1 MQIGNRTN
9 RDKVD
14 ENGPKLDKKL
24 QIGFNWKTESF
35 LEHFPNRY
43 FGPVVVLTLQKHRV
57 HIFAENMLQMA
68 VTIMDQ
74 VWGNHLGKSSF
85 LNSYEVVNTRLS
97 PHLFK

>member
-1 MQIGNRTN
+1 MKI
-9 RDKVD
+9 DW
-14 ENGPKLDKKL
+14 KLDKKF
-24 QIGFNWKTESF
+24 QIGLDWKTESF

-85 LNSYEVVNTRLS
+85 LNSYEVVIQDFRLTFS
-97 PHLFK
+97 NSFKIVSR